1 MPTGTALALGGAGV
15 VSGLLGAGAARSAAN
30 TQTQGALEAAR
41 IQAAA
46 ANRAADMQMG
56 MFNTIRDDLSPYRSV
71 GAAALNPYLQL
82 LGIGGVYGAPA
93 QPSSSPVGRVS
104 PTRDQR
110 IAADVAGGYYQPG
123 SYVDG
128 YGVIGPNSVAQAQ
141 AVLSGG
147 SPTMVNN
154 LIGGA
159 PQQDWAGYLQAYP
172 DVGAEYQRQL
182 MLPKGPQSLAE
193 KGITDL
199 NSYAAWHYNTLG
211 KNEGRQVSMLPSAT
225 AGTGGTV
232 APTLT
237 PDQIM
242 ANQQASSAAMQ
253 AALEATPGYQFT
265 RDQGTKAVTSNLFA
279 KGLGG
284 ASGAYGKGLA
294 RFVTGLADQTYGE
307 NVQRMADAVG
317 VGQSAANQT
326 GAYGQGAAQGAAG
339 SLIGGANAQAGGI
352 AGAANA
358 GAAGTIGAANALGG
372 GINNA
377 AGGLLAGRVLGMYG
391 PQNPSLSSVASSTIA
406 NNPLLF

>member
-1 MPTGTALALGGAGV
+1 
-15 VSGLLGAGAARSAAN
+15 
-30 TQTQGALEAAR
+30 
-41 IQAAA
+41 
-46 ANRAADMQMG
+46 MQLG
-56 MFNTIRDDLSPYRSV
+56 MFNTIRNDLSPYRSV
-71 GAAALNPYLQL
+71 GTAALSPYLQL
-82 LGIGGVYGAPA
+82 LGIGGGAYSGYPASAPQMSSAPA
-93 QPSSSPVGRVS
+93 GTSP
-104 PTRDQR
+104 PTREQR
-110 IAADVAGGYYQPG
+110 IAADVAGGYYAPG

-141 AVLSGG
+141 AVLNGG

-159 PQQDWAGYLQAYP
+159 PGEDWGGYLQAYP
-172 DVGAEYQRQL
+172 DVVAEYQRQL
-182 MLPKGPQSLAE
+182 TLPNGPKSLAE
-193 KGITDL
+193 KGITDA

-211 KNEGRQVSMLPSAT
+211 KNEGRQVSMLPPATAT
-225 AGTGGTV
+225 AGMGGTM
-232 APTLT
+232 APPMT

-242 ANQQASSAAMQ
+242 ANQQASSRAIQ

-265 RDQGTKAVTSNLFA
+265 RDQGMKAVTSNIFA

-307 NVQRMADAVG
+307 NVQRMANAVG